1 MTVKMMT
8 FKPFQGVSLK
18 RSLRGFTLVE
28 LMIVVAIIGIL
39 AAIAL
44 PSYTEYVARGR
55 RAEAMAALQ
64 QMSQYMQRFQA
75 ANDRYD
81 QDRSGTAIGSVM
93 PASMTSSPGSG
104 QALYTLAT
112 ISITATAITATA
124 SFASPTSYGLVMLP
138 NAGGAMASDR
148 CGGFVL
154 NSFGARQNVISGS
167 IVAADVTCW
176 R

>member
-1 MTVKMMT
+1 MIIKIMF
-8 FKPFQGVSLK
+8 FKCFNRANLK
-18 RSLRGFTLVE
+18 RTLRGFTLIE

-44 PSYTEYVARGR
+44 PNYREYVARGR
-55 RAEAMAALQ
+55 RAEAMVALQ

-81 QDRSGTAIGSVM
+81 QDRSGTPIGSVM
-93 PASMTSSPGSG
+93 PVSMTISPSSG
-104 QALYTLAT
+104 QAMYTLAA
-112 ISITATAITATA
+112 ISTAATAITATA
-124 SFASPTSYGLVMLP
+124 SFASPTTYGLVMLP
-138 NAGGAMASDR
+138 NAGAAMATDR

-167 IVAADVTCW
+167 IVAADATCW
-176 R
+176 K